1 MCIVVAAKI
10 VLTYKVFFFIIGD
23 FFQVLYHPF
32 ELVLPPRSHASV
44 IGTSRGC
51 SFPFSMLQRG
61 REAYITW

>member
-10 VLTYKVFFFIIGD
+10 VLTYKVFFFFFIIGD

-32 ELVLPPRSHASV
+32 ELVLPPHSQASA
-44 IGTSRGC
+44 IGTSQVC

-61 REAYITW
+61 REA